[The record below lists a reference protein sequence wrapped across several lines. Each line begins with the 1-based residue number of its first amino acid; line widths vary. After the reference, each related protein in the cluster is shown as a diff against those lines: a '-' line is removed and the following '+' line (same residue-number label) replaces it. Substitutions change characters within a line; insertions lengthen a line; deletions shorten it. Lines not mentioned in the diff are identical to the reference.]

1 MKLNKKI
8 LVTGGSGY
16 KGNKLIKELLKKNY
30 SIINV
35 DKNLF
40 GNYFIK
46 HPKIKNYKIDLID
59 IDKINLKNVYACIHL
74 ASIAND
80 PMTEINP
87 SLSWE
92 TSALSTKILLDKLIK
107 NKVKKIIYASSSSV
121 YGIKKELNV
130 KENLFL
136 KPISLYNKAKMITER
151 VVRSFEK
158 DIDYVIIR
166 PATVCGFSPRMRYDV
181 TVNALTL
188 SALLNNKIVVNGGR
202 QIRPNIH
209 IDDMVDLY
217 LFLINKKNIKNK
229 TFNAGFENL
238 SIKNIAKIVSKKV
251 NAKIEINKNFDPRS
265 YRVDSSK
272 LIKTGFRPKKN
283 ISFAIDEL
291 IQKFNAN
298 KLKVKPN
305 FFSVK
310 WLKKVIQ

>member
-1 MKLNKKI
+1 MKI
-8 LVTGGSGY
+8 LVTGGCGY
-16 KGNKLIKELLKKNY
+16 VGTVLIKKLLKNNFKVK
-30 SIINV
+30 SV
-35 DKNLF
+35 DTKWF
-40 GNYFIK
+40 GDYLPK
-46 HPKIKNYKIDLID
+46 HK
-59 IDKINLKNVYACIHL
+59 NLKNLKKDILDLNEKDLKGIDIIIHL

-80 PMTEINP
+80 PMSLLDKN
-87 SLSWE
+87 LSWE
-92 TSALSTKILLDKLIK
+92 VSCLGTFNLLRHAVK

-188 SALLNNKIVVNGGR
+188 SALLNNKIIVNGGR

-251 NAKIEINKNFDPRS
+251 NAKIEINKNFDLRS